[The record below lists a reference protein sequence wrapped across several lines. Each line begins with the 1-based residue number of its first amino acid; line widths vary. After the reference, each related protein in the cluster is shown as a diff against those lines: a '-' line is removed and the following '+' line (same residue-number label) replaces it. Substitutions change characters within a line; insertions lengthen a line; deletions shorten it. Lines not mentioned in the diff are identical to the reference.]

1 VARISVEEVKAWVE
15 PTKLPIAAL
24 DTDLATQVEELVL
37 SRIASAY
44 DVSTWVNAATTPKL
58 VRSAISMLYVSV
70 YYDRQYSED
79 ERSNAWAR
87 RLSNM
92 VDSMINGIVTGAID
106 LLDVV
111 GNAPNSAASFFP
123 NDASSA
129 IVDSYLQ
136 DLDPSLGPA
145 AFSMGRRF

>member
-1 VARISVEEVKAWVE
+1 VVRISVEEVKAWVE
-15 PTKLPIAAL
+15 PTKLPIAGL

-58 VRSAISMLYVSV
+58 VRSAISMLYVSM

-87 RLSNM
+87 RLSLM

-111 GNAPNSAASFFP
+111 GSAPNSAASFFP

-136 DLDPSLGPA
+136 TLDPSLGPA